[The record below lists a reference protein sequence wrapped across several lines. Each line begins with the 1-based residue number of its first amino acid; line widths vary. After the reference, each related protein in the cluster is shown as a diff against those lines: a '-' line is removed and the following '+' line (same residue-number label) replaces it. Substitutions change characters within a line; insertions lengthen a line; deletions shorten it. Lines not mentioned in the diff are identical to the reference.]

1 MQEKLGNGFHSNCL
15 NESQNNNF
23 ILIEN
28 PTKKK
33 YFFGYQYFTYPKER
47 TKESSPQDLSKITL
61 ITGWLSYHLLCY
73 FMHRNFSKSK
83 HNMLIHPV

>member
-28 PTKKK
+28 PTKKIL
-33 YFFGYQYFTYPKER
+33 FWLSVFH
-47 TKESSPQDLSKITL
+47 LSKGKNKSYKKMWSVTQFPTL
-61 ITGWLSYHLLCY
+61 LSVSLKQLFYLIET
-73 FMHRNFSKSK
+73 RWAQSNFR
-83 HNMLIHPV
+83 